1 MWAAW
6 LKIETKQL
14 SKDVKV
20 LDKENI
26 IALILV

>member
-26 IALILV
+26 IVLIPV